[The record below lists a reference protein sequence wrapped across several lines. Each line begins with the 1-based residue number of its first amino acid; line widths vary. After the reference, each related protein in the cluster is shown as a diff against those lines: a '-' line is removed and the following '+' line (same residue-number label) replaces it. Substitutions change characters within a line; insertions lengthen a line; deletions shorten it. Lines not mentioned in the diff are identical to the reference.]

1 MEIKSLE
8 NTEKSIFRYKAVD
21 LLENRV
27 SKTIINVYE
36 HEKKQIDFLKDIRKL
51 NHFLA
56 EELEN
61 NKNHNTRK
69 DECKEKIEEI
79 KLRISNVKENLN
91 SARNVLIKALNN
103 KNIKSIIEK

>member
-1 MEIKSLE
+1 MEAK
-8 NTEKSIFRYKAVD
+8 NTENINKSNFKHKAVE

-27 SKTIINVYE
+27 SKTITNVFE
-36 HEKKQIDFLKDIRKL
+36 HEKKQNDFLKDIRKL

-69 DECKEKIEEI
+69 DECKEKLDEM

-91 SARNVLIKALNN
+91 SARNCLIKALNN
-103 KNIKSIIEK
+103 KNIKNLVEN